1 MGRRRRVINVAPA
14 LLVGLVAVVAL
25 PSCSGSDRL
34 TVYSGRTADLIGPLL
49 EEFAEERDVGIDV
62 RYGDSGELA
71 QLIDTEGDDSPADVF
86 ISQSPGAVAFLD
98 QDERLSP
105 LSDGI
110 LDAVEADD
118 HAADGH
124 WVGLTARVRVLVY
137 NTDEVDPATLPE
149 SVFDLTDPQY
159 RGLVGVAPP
168 NGSFQDFVT
177 AMRLDVGDDQT
188 MAWLEAMAANEAVPY
203 PNNVSIVEAVG
214 RGEIRYGL
222 VNHYYNERAQAED
235 PDVASENY
243 FFPEGDLGNLLLVTA
258 ASVVGTSDQTD
269 VGEELI
275 EFLLTAEPQEYFAGE
290 TKEYP
295 LAAGVDPSGDLVPL
309 ADLGVTRVPF
319 DELGD
324 VARTEE
330 LIDESGIEG

>member
-1 MGRRRRVINVAPA
+1 MGRRWRVIQIAPA
-14 LLVGLVAVVAL
+14 ALLGLVGAVAL

-49 EEFAEERDVGIDV
+49 EQFAEERDVGIDV

-71 QLIDTEGDDSPADVF
+71 QLVDTEGEDSPADVF

-98 QDERLSP
+98 QDDRLST

-110 LDAVEADD
+110 LDSVEADD

-137 NTDEVDPATLPE
+137 NTDEVDPATLPD
-149 SVFDLTDPQY
+149 SVFDLTDPEY

-177 AMRLDVGDDQT
+177 AMRLDVDDDET
-188 MAWLEAMAANEAVPY
+188 LAWLEAMADNGAVPY

-214 RGEIRYGL
+214 RGEILYGL
-222 VNHYYNERAQAED
+222 VNHYYNERAKAED

-258 ASVVGTSDQTD
+258 ASVVDSSDQTGA
-269 VGEELI
+269 GEDLI
-275 EFLLTAEPQEYFAGE
+275 EFLLTADAQEYFAEE

-295 LAAGVDPSGDLVPL
+295 LAAGVEPAGDLVPL

-324 VARTEE
+324 LARTEE
-330 LIDESGIEG
+330 IIDESGIEG

>member
-1 MGRRRRVINVAPA
+1 MQWQRRRFLAPG
-14 LLVGLVAVVAL
+14 LLVGLFAAVAL
-25 PSCSGSDRL
+25 PACSGSDRL

-49 EEFAEERDVGIDV
+49 EQFAEENDVGIDV
-62 RYGDSGELA
+62 RYGDSAELA

-98 QDERLSP
+98 QDDRLAP
-105 LSDGI
+105 LSDDI
-110 LDAVEADD
+110 LGAVEADD

-137 NTDEVDPATLPE
+137 NTEEVDPSTLPE
-149 SVFDLTDPQY
+149 SVDDLTDPQY
-159 RGLVGVAPP
+159 QGLVGVAPP

-177 AMRLDVGDDQT
+177 AMRLEEGDDDT
-188 MAWLEAMAANEAVPY
+188 LGWLEAMAANGAVPY

-214 RGEIRYGL
+214 RGEILYGL
-222 VNHYYNERAQAED
+222 VNHYYNERAKAED

-243 FFPEGDLGNLLLVTA
+243 YFPEGDLGNLLLVTA
-258 ASVVGTSDQTD
+258 ASVVDSSDQSD
-269 VGEELI
+269 VGEQLV
-275 EFLLTAEPQEYFAGE
+275 EFLLTEDAQAYFAEE

-295 LAAGVDPSGDLVPL
+295 LAAGVEPSGDLTPL

-324 VARTEE
+324 LVTTEE
-330 LIDESGIEG
+330 LIDQSGIEG